1 MTLDNILFDEKS
13 CEKIHKIKVHKI
25 SYKTLID
32 TKSLHIRFDKMDGF
46 IRVYDR
52 TRYVLLVGSGRK
64 DFSCNR
70 IRYFI
75 GVKRNP

>member
-13 CEKIHKIKVHKI
+13 CEKFLVHKI

-32 TKSLHIRFDKMDGF
+32 TKSLRTRFDKMDGF

-52 TRYVLLVGSGRK
+52 TRYVVLFGRGKK
-64 DFSCNR
+64 DFNYNR

>member
-1 MTLDNILFDEKS
+1 MALDNFLFDEKS
-13 CEKIHKIKVHKI
+13 CEKILVHKI

-52 TRYVLLVGSGRK
+52 TRYVVLVRSGRK

-70 IRYFI
+70 IWYFI